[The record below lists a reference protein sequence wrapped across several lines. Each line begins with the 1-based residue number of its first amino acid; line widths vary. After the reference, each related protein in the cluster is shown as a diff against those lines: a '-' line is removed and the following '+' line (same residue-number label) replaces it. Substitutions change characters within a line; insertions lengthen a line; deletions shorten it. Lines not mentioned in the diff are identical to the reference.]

1 MADPLDAFRLDG
13 RVAVV
18 TGAASGIARATAELL
33 AAVGGRLVLGDVDV
47 AGVEAAAAGIAT
59 AGGHAVAQRCDVS
72 RRADVDALIDR
83 ALALHG
89 RLDVL
94 CNIAGVPSDG
104 PLAEVTDAEFDRV
117 VGIHV
122 KGTLYG
128 CQAAV
133 RAMREGGSI
142 VNVASAGADL
152 PTPGYGL
159 YSMAKS
165 SVIMLTQVLAAELGP
180 RGIRVNAIAPGA
192 VVTNFTLRHLRAPD
206 GTLDD
211 ARLAGFVER
220 MRKLS
225 PLGRVGEPIDQARL
239 ILYLASDASR
249 WCTGQIWRANGGQA
263 LSGR

>member
-1 MADPLDAFRLDG
+1 
-13 RVAVV
+13 
-18 TGAASGIARATAELL
+18 
-33 AAVGGRLVLGDVDV
+33 
-47 AGVEAAAAGIAT
+47 
-59 AGGHAVAQRCDVS
+59 
-72 RRADVDALIDR
+72 
-83 ALALHG
+83 
-89 RLDVL
+89 
-94 CNIAGVPSDG
+94 
-104 PLAEVTDAEFDRV
+104 
-117 VGIHV
+117 
-122 KGTLYG
+122 
-128 CQAAV
+128 
-133 RAMREGGSI
+133 
-142 VNVASAGADL
+142 
-152 PTPGYGL
+152 
-159 YSMAKS
+159 MAKS